1 MVQVKK
7 AEVRDAILEAAFSL
21 FEEKS
26 YAGTSIAEIGRA
38 AGVAPSGIYI
48 YFKSKLDLFYA
59 VYEPW
64 LKDRLIALEHDVEQ
78 VSGHRAKV
86 RRIIEA
92 IWLDIPNEC
101 NFFANNLIQ
110 AVSTASPV
118 DGYSGELL
126 DWCEGRVAG
135 MLKTSLPPG
144 RRSRT
149 DHAQMAHII
158 FMAFDGFA
166 VRSYLGVRARKMRT
180 AIDTMTDLILGND
193 TAPKLVP
200 VPGSGGTD

>member
-7 AEVRDAILEAAFSL
+7 AEVRDAILDSAFSL

-48 YFKSKLDLFYA
+48 YFKSKLDLFYS

-64 LKDRLIALEHDVEQ
+64 LKNRLIELERDVGQ
-78 VSGHRAKV
+78 VAGHREKV
-86 RRIIEA
+86 RRVIEV
-92 IWLDIPNEC
+92 IWLEIPNEC

-110 AVSTASPV
+110 AVSTAKPG

-126 DWCEGRVAG
+126 EWCEQRVAG
-135 MLKTSLPPG
+135 MLKSALPPA
-144 RRSRT
+144 RRRRT
-149 DHAQMAHII
+149 DHAQMAHVI

-166 VRSYLGVRARKMRT
+166 VRSYLGVRSEKMKT

-193 TAPKLVP
+193 TMPRLTAV
-200 VPGSGGTD
+200 SD